1 MKIVTYNIQYG
12 KGKDEQIDINRIVDE
27 IESADII
34 ALQEIDRFW
43 PRTGMV
49 DQVDQI
55 TSRLKDYYWVFGA
68 GVDLHA
74 DSISQVNRGA
84 RRQFGN
90 MILSRNPI
98 VSSRHH
104 LLPKYGS
111 ISDLSIQRSAIE
123 ATIQVGSRLLRIYS
137 IHLTHLSSATRLPQI
152 SRILEI
158 HENAIKEGFGVS
170 GNLTGFDWESG
181 ISSQQVPAEAIF
193 LGDFNC
199 EPDSKEYDLL
209 TGPISDYGGRI
220 INPAGFIDAWIQS
233 GGDPD
238 QGFSS
243 DVKGKPARLD
253 YCFASTAMR
262 EQLVSC
268 RVDEAAQ
275 GSDHQ
280 PLWIDFKD
288 D

>member
-1 MKIVTYNIQYG
+1 
-12 KGKDEQIDINRIVDE
+12 
-27 IESADII
+27 
-34 ALQEIDRFW
+34 
-43 PRTGMV
+43 
-49 DQVDQI
+49 
-55 TSRLKDYYWVFGA
+55 
-68 GVDLHA
+68 
-74 DSISQVNRGA
+74 
-84 RRQFGN
+84 
-90 MILSRNPI
+90 
-98 VSSRHH
+98 
-104 LLPKYGS
+104 
-111 ISDLSIQRSAIE
+111 
-123 ATIQVGSRLLRIYS
+123 RLLRIYS